1 MGPGKHRHCDIMA
14 KSVLLRMILARSN
27 GFKEEKRMRTM
38 LFAVL
43 VSALTLGSVI
53 GVAAAEDS
61 YRSKAIGKD
70 GKPLAGAALSSF
82 MTKCVR
88 DACEPKAIDKNGRR
102 FLERRKTAS

>member
-1 MGPGKHRHCDIMA
+1 
-14 KSVLLRMILARSN
+14 MILARSN

-61 YRSKAIGKD
+61 CRSKAIGKD

-82 MTKCVR
+82 MTNVSGMLVSRGRSIKM
-88 DACEPKAIDKNGRR
+88 GRR

>member
-1 MGPGKHRHCDIMA
+1 
-14 KSVLLRMILARSN
+14 
-27 GFKEEKRMRTM
+27 MRTM

-61 YRSKAIGKD
+61 CRSKAIGKD

-88 DACEPKAIDKNGRR
+88 DACEPKAIDKNGKALSGAAKDS
-102 FLERRKTAS
+102 FMKKCQKEA